1 MNVGVRTGQYVYNTI
16 QTQTDK
22 GERCVGGWVERV
34 ERVERGGLEGASVCS
49 KNAKVPKCQKN
60 ATDNNGR
67 IKTWKLCWRRERK
80 EGRREGTQA
89 FAGGRL

>member
-1 MNVGVRTGQYVYNTI
+1 MCGW
-16 QTQTDK
+16 
-22 GERCVGGWVERV
+22 VGGERV
-34 ERVERGGLEGASVCS
+34 EGGGWRVEGESVCS